1 MAEQVVAEYRLQ
13 VDQAVKGLDKLQNET
28 RQLGKDFNKTGSDG
42 KKSMNEV
49 GNSANNL
56 GKSFKNLGTQILS
69 AFGLVGSVYT
79 FIAAIKNGV
88 SAAAEFE
95 KQMSI
100 VKALTNATDKE
111 FQQLQASAKQLGS
124 STKFTATQ
132 VGQLQEEFA
141 KLGFTT
147 DEIIAAS
154 EATLALASAAGT
166 DLATAASVAGQVIR
180 AFGLD
185 AEETIRVVDV
195 MALSFTKSALD
206 ISNFEEAM
214 KYVAPIAKV
223 ANIDLETTVALLSKL
238 ADAGL
243 RGSIAGTGLK
253 NLFSKLADENSDLS
267 KQLGYS
273 VKNSEDLFRALSDLK
288 NANIDL
294 TTATEL
300 TDERSKA
307 AFLILRDGAEDIRTL
322 AREYDNV
329 NGFVF
334 KMSET
339 MEDNVIGAVTKLSS
353 AWEGLMIQIA
363 GSNGYLRTFVELMT
377 KYVNLTQK
385 VFASDKDRL
394 EQDIASNA
402 ESGKRNALT
411 MKQINILK
419 EVNMAL
425 GANEDALNAS
435 FSAKISNNIDNLNK
449 KIQEQKDIIKDPYV
463 TDVNLRAAQL
473 LLARYEAEL
482 DATVKTQEKF
492 NESLSESGGAADA
505 VNVYVRSIAQLQEEL
520 KKLKED
526 FKNVEIGSQQWF
538 DLIEKMFNK
547 TEELNDANEDLA
559 YRLAVLD
566 GAFDKY
572 EDIETKGIDDFTK
585 SVEKAS
591 AALKKA
597 KEEAQIKSLQLTNDE
612 FIDPSLGFP
621 GITSEDLIEPNAFD
635 EALKEWNQYFN
646 SVSQLADA
654 FNQISQAQAQ
664 AQINELNRQL
674 DEGLISREEYDK
686 QRREILNEQAE
697 QQKGLAIFEATING
711 LTAVVNA
718 YSTDPTGILAGIT
731 AAIVAA
737 QIAAIA
743 ATPVPQ
749 YAKGVIALQ
758 GAGTE
763 TSDSIHAK
771 LSKGESVMTAAET
784 KQYKDELWA
793 IRRGN
798 FEDLIMTK
806 YVKPM
811 IDESLFKGFA
821 DMGRSAQLNGI
832 TANLKDH
839 NILHG
844 LDRLRQSQQQ
854 GFQFLAAEQ
863 RKLFSNKSRGGYRA

>member
-1 MAEQVVAEYRLQ
+1 MAEQVVAEYKLQ

-69 AFGLVGSVYT
+69 AFGLVGAVYT

-100 VKALTNATDKE
+100 VKALTNATNKE

-180 AFGLD
+180 SFGLD

-195 MALSFTKSALD
+195 MALSFTKSALNV
-206 ISNFEEAM
+206 SNFEEAM
-214 KYVAPIAKV
+214 KYVAPIARV

-238 ADAGL
+238 ADSGL

-253 NLFSKLADENSDLS
+253 NLLSKLADENSDLS

-273 VKNSEDLFRALSDLK
+273 VKGSEDLFRALSDLK

-294 TTATEL
+294 TAATEL

-307 AFLILRDGAEDIRTL
+307 AFLTLIDGAEDIRTL
-322 AREYDNV
+322 AGEYDNAQ
-329 NGFVF
+329 GSAL

-435 FSAKISNNIDNLNK
+435 FSAKISDNIDNLNK

-520 KKLKED
+520 KKLQED

-547 TEELNDANEDLA
+547 TEELNDANEELA

-612 FIDPSLGFP
+612 FIDPSLGFE
-621 GITSEDLIEPNAFD
+621 GITSEDLIESNAFD

-654 FNQISQAQAQ
+654 FNQISQMQAQ

-771 LSKGESVMTAAET
+771 LSRGESVMTAAET

-821 DMGRSAQLNGI
+821 DIGRSAELNGI

>member
-1 MAEQVVAEYRLQ
+1 MAEQVVAEYKLD
-13 VDQAVKGLDKLQNET
+13 VNQAVKGLDKLQAEYA
-28 RQLGKDFNKTGSDG
+28 KTEAASRKAAQTSNDSFIKGSDG
-42 KKSMNEV
+42 AKRFDAELKKQPKTLAEMELKLRNLRELLRDDTKIGTEGFKKIRAEIDKTEKEVQKLNGDLKKTGTEMSGLGSMAKKVGGFLAAAFAVDRIISFTKEV
-49 GNSANNL
+49 VTLAAQSEGVERAFSRIGSPQILQGLREATRGTVSDLQLMQNSVKASNFKIPLESLASLFKFAQARARETGESVDYLVDSIILGIGRKSPLILDNL
-56 GKSFKNLGTQILS
+56 GIS
-69 AFGLVGSVYT
+69 AVELRTRLKGVGVEAANVGD
-79 FIAAIKNGV
+79 IAAIIGDIATEELAKMGDQADTTADKIAQFTTKFENLKVVLGKIIAEDSAGV
-88 SAAAEFE
+88 LTFFGNLAQAISDDISELDRFKQSLSGQSGLKLLNILTEERAKLVQMEADATEKAGKVRDAEF
-95 KQMSI
+95 
-100 VKALTNATDKE
+100 N
-111 FQQLQASAKQLGS
+111 
-124 STKFTATQ
+124 
-132 VGQLQEEFA
+132 
-141 KLGFTT
+141 
-147 DEIIAAS
+147 
-154 EATLALASAAGT
+154 
-166 DLATAASVAGQVIR
+166 
-180 AFGLD
+180 
-185 AEETIRVVDV
+185 
-195 MALSFTKSALD
+195 
-206 ISNFEEAM
+206 
-214 KYVAPIAKV
+214 
-223 ANIDLETTVALLSKL
+223 
-238 ADAGL
+238 
-243 RGSIAGTGLK
+243 
-253 NLFSKLADENSDLS
+253 
-267 KQLGYS
+267 
-273 VKNSEDLFRALSDLK
+273 
-288 NANIDL
+288 
-294 TTATEL
+294 
-300 TDERSKA
+300 
-307 AFLILRDGAEDIRTL
+307 
-322 AREYDNV
+322 
-329 NGFVF
+329 
-334 KMSET
+334 
-339 MEDNVIGAVTKLSS
+339 
-353 AWEGLMIQIA
+353 
-363 GSNGYLRTFVELMT
+363 
-377 KYVNLTQK
+377 
-385 VFASDKDRL
+385 
-394 EQDIASNA
+394 
-402 ESGKRNALT
+402 
-411 MKQINILK
+411 
-419 EVNMAL
+419 
-425 GANEDALNAS
+425 
-435 FSAKISNNIDNLNK
+435 
-449 KIQEQKDIIKDPYV
+449 KIQEAVDFQREV
-463 TDVNLRAAQL
+463 VNSIM
-473 LLARYEAEL
+473 AEL
-482 DATVKTQEKF
+482 DARIDNNNEIEITNELIDEEIRKYKERQAEGEK
-492 NESLSESGGAADA
+492 
-505 VNVYVRSIAQLQEEL
+505 YVRSLNQLNKEL
-520 KKLKED
+520 KEIDKQLKD
-526 FKNVEIGSQQWF
+526 VEIGSQQWF

-547 TEELNDANEDLA
+547 TEELNDANEELA

-597 KEEAQIKSLQLTNDE
+597 KEESQIKSLQLTGDE
-612 FIDPSLGFP
+612 NIDPSKGFP
-621 GITSEDLIEPNAFD
+621 GITSEDLIESNAFD

-654 FNQISQAQAQ
+654 FNQISQMQAQ

>member
-1 MAEQVVAEYRLQ
+1 
-13 VDQAVKGLDKLQNET
+13 
-28 RQLGKDFNKTGSDG
+28 
-42 KKSMNEV
+42 MNEV

-69 AFGLVGSVYT
+69 AFGLVGAVYT

-100 VKALTNATDKE
+100 VKALTNATNKE

-180 AFGLD
+180 SFGLD

-195 MALSFTKSALD
+195 MALSFTKSALNV
-206 ISNFEEAM
+206 SNFEEAM
-214 KYVAPIAKV
+214 KYVAPIARV

-238 ADAGL
+238 ADSGL

-253 NLFSKLADENSDLS
+253 NLLSKLADENSDLS

-273 VKNSEDLFRALSDLK
+273 VKGSEDLFRALSDLK

-294 TTATEL
+294 TAATEL

-307 AFLILRDGAEDIRTL
+307 AFLTLIDGAEDIRTL
-322 AREYDNV
+322 AGEYDNAQ
-329 NGFVF
+329 GSAL

-435 FSAKISNNIDNLNK
+435 FSAKISDNIDNLNK

-520 KKLKED
+520 KKLQED

-547 TEELNDANEDLA
+547 TEELNDANEELA

-612 FIDPSLGFP
+612 FIDPSLGFE
-621 GITSEDLIEPNAFD
+621 GITSEDLIESNAFD

-654 FNQISQAQAQ
+654 FNQISQMQAQ

-771 LSKGESVMTAAET
+771 LSRGESVMTAAET

-821 DMGRSAQLNGI
+821 DIGRSAELNGI

>member
-13 VDQAVKGLDKLQNET
+13 VDQAVKGLDKLQAEYA
-28 RQLGKDFNKTGSDG
+28 KTEAASRKAAQTSNDSFIKGSDG
-42 KKSMNEV
+42 AKRLDAELKKQPKTLAEIELKLQRLKELLRDDTKIGTDGFKKVSAEIKKTENQLNSLNGKTKETGKAFEGVGSIAKKVGGFLAAAFAVDRIISFTKEV
-49 GNSANNL
+49 VTLAAQSEGVERAFARIGSPQILQGLREATRGTVSDLQLMQNSVKASNFKIPLESLASLFKFAQARARETGESVDYLVDSIILGIGRKSPLILDNL
-56 GKSFKNLGTQILS
+56 GIS
-69 AFGLVGSVYT
+69 AVELRTRLKGVGVEAANVGD
-79 FIAAIKNGV
+79 IAAIIGDIATEELAKMGDQADTTADKIAQFTIKFENLKVVLGKIIAED
-88 SAAAEFE
+88 SAGILTFFGNLAQAISDDISELDRFKQSLSGQSGLKLLNILTEERAKLVQMEADATEKAGKVRDAEF
-95 KQMSI
+95 
-100 VKALTNATDKE
+100 N
-111 FQQLQASAKQLGS
+111 
-124 STKFTATQ
+124 
-132 VGQLQEEFA
+132 
-141 KLGFTT
+141 
-147 DEIIAAS
+147 
-154 EATLALASAAGT
+154 
-166 DLATAASVAGQVIR
+166 
-180 AFGLD
+180 
-185 AEETIRVVDV
+185 
-195 MALSFTKSALD
+195 
-206 ISNFEEAM
+206 
-214 KYVAPIAKV
+214 
-223 ANIDLETTVALLSKL
+223 
-238 ADAGL
+238 
-243 RGSIAGTGLK
+243 
-253 NLFSKLADENSDLS
+253 
-267 KQLGYS
+267 
-273 VKNSEDLFRALSDLK
+273 
-288 NANIDL
+288 
-294 TTATEL
+294 
-300 TDERSKA
+300 
-307 AFLILRDGAEDIRTL
+307 
-322 AREYDNV
+322 
-329 NGFVF
+329 
-334 KMSET
+334 
-339 MEDNVIGAVTKLSS
+339 
-353 AWEGLMIQIA
+353 
-363 GSNGYLRTFVELMT
+363 
-377 KYVNLTQK
+377 
-385 VFASDKDRL
+385 
-394 EQDIASNA
+394 
-402 ESGKRNALT
+402 
-411 MKQINILK
+411 
-419 EVNMAL
+419 
-425 GANEDALNAS
+425 
-435 FSAKISNNIDNLNK
+435 
-449 KIQEQKDIIKDPYV
+449 KIQEAVDFQREV
-463 TDVNLRAAQL
+463 VNSIM
-473 LLARYEAEL
+473 AEL
-482 DATVKTQEKF
+482 DARIDNNNEIEITNELIDEEIRKYKERQEEGEK
-492 NESLSESGGAADA
+492 
-505 VNVYVRSIAQLQEEL
+505 YVRSLNQLNKEL
-520 KKLKED
+520 KEIDKQLKD
-526 FKNVEIGSQQWF
+526 VEIGSQQWF

-547 TEELNDANEDLA
+547 TEELNDANEELA

-597 KEEAQIKSLQLTNDE
+597 KEEAQIKSLQLTDDE
-612 FIDPSLGFP
+612 NIDPSKGFP
-621 GITSEDLIEPNAFD
+621 EITSEDLIESNAFD

-654 FNQISQAQAQ
+654 FNQISQMQAQ

-771 LSKGESVMTAAET
+771 LSRGESVMTAAET
-784 KQYKDELWA
+784 KQYNAELWA

-821 DMGRSAQLNGI
+821 DIGRSAELNGI